1 LTINNKVATLIEAT
15 PWEEK
20 VMNKNDVAS
29 IRKEF
34 KLDNTKL
41 KLGDVVSIYVKGDS
55 KQIIGTEKEYFE
67 GMDSEKQELYI
78 KNFKKL
84 LTGQLDSKIFELD
97 FSDNK
102 LGENLTQK
110 ALIETLQSRQFIEKA
125 EEVAYKIVD
134 KCDYQSDF
142 MISFLR
148 GEVYTPMKKEKG
160 EEDSGMDDE
169 VFSFEF
175 FMGSINPVTIPKTAL
190 KFDFE
195 GKAFKADIPMDVII
209 NLTAPLDGFMFP
221 SWNNHSANVNKVVY
235 YTNKENTPN
244 MEFISKVLECDFYT
258 TAQTEKTQFLE
269 IVQEIAGKEIEP
281 EKIASIYE
289 SVNYILTKNEEE
301 TSNEIASIGL
311 KDMEKIL
318 QVSGVENTQG
328 LETAFMKVTGTD
340 KYEFK
345 ASNIV
350 PKFTGKSIKIE
361 NNTVSISVSPQD
373 LKNIKQV
380 KKNGKRYLLIE
391 IDETANID
399 GFDLSTEE
407 I

>member
-1 LTINNKVATLIEAT
+1 MK
-15 PWEEK
+15 
-20 VMNKNDVAS
+20 KNDVSS

-41 KLGDVVSIYVKGDS
+41 KLGDVVSIYVKGDI
-55 KQIIGTEKEYFE
+55 KQIIGTEKEYFDR
-67 GMDSEKQELYI
+67 MDTEKQELYI

-84 LTGQLDSKIFELD
+84 LTGQLDSKVFELE
-97 FSDNK
+97 FPDNK
-102 LGENLTQK
+102 LGQNPTQR
-110 ALIETLQSRQFIEKA
+110 ALIDTLQSSNFIEQA
-125 EEVAYKIVD
+125 EEIALKVINN
-134 KCDYQSDF
+134 CDYQSDF

-148 GEVYTPMKKEKG
+148 GEVYKPMKKERG
-160 EEDSGMDDE
+160 EDESGMDDE

-175 FMGSINPVTIPKTAL
+175 FMGCVNPATIPKTAL

-221 SWNNHSANVNKVVY
+221 SWRDNSADVNSVVY
-235 YTNKENTPN
+235 YSNKANTPN
-244 MEFISKVLECDFYT
+244 MEFLSKVLECDLHS
-258 TAQTEKTQFLE
+258 TAQTEKAQFLE
-269 IVQEIAGKEIEP
+269 IVQEVVGKEIEP
-281 EKIASIYE
+281 EKIANIYE
-289 SVNYILTKNEEE
+289 GVNYILMRNEEE
-301 TSNEIASIGL
+301 ESSEIASVGL

-318 QVSGVENTQG
+318 QSSGVENTQS
-328 LETAFMKVTGTD
+328 LETAFMKITGTD

-350 PKFTGKSIKIE
+350 PNFTGKSIKIE
-361 NNTVSISVSPQD
+361 TNTVSISVSPQD

-380 KKNGKRYLLIE
+380 KKDGRRYLLIE
-391 IDETANID
+391 IDETANLE
-399 GFDLSTEE
+399 GFELSTEA